1 MDGDADLAAVAAVVA
16 EPARAKMLTALGD
29 GRALPASVL
38 AARAGVAPSTAS
50 EHLAK
55 LVAAGFLSGERN
67 GRRRVFRLAG
77 PEVNEAL
84 EALARLAPPEP
95 VRSLREGTRAEAL
108 RRARTCYDH
117 LAGQLGVGLMAALLD
132 RGLLANGAVR
142 DGEPDYHVTR
152 SGLGALG
159 ELGIDLASVPGRRPA
174 VRYCLD
180 WSEKRHHVGGKLG
193 KALADR
199 CFELGWIERY
209 EAGRAVRVTPTGER
223 GLVEAFGFDLA
234 ATRRPPGGA

>member
-16 EPARAKMLTALGD
+16 EPTRARILTALGD

-38 AARAGVAPSTAS
+38 AAQAGVAPSTAS

-55 LVAAGFLSGERN
+55 LVAAGFLSTERN
-67 GRRRVFRLAG
+67 GRCRHFRLAG
-77 PEVNEAL
+77 PEINDLL

-117 LAGQLGVGLMAALLD
+117 LAGKLGVGLMAALLD

-142 DGEPDYHVTR
+142 DGEPDYHVTQP
-152 SGLGALG
+152 GLGALL

-199 CFELGWIERY
+199 FFELGWIERY
-209 EAGRAVRVTPTGER
+209 ESGRAVRVTPVGER
-223 GLVEAFGFDLA
+223 GLVDVFGVDLA
-234 ATRRPPGGA
+234 ATRGPPGEA